1 MTAMPWRRVCVTEAR
16 AVPEGTSPAM
26 LTEIGIA
33 EVWHREEQAQLREA
47 LKQLTHRQRMVLELS
62 YFQGYTHIE
71 IANMCQLPS
80 GPSNRACAWGYWQ

>member
-1 MTAMPWRRVCVTEAR
+1 
-16 AVPEGTSPAM
+16 M

-33 EVWHREEQAQLREA
+33 EVWHREELAQLREA

-71 IANMCQLPS
+71 IANMCQLPLRTVKS
-80 GPSNRACAWGYWQ
+80 CMRLGLLAVKRELLKEGEKANDWA